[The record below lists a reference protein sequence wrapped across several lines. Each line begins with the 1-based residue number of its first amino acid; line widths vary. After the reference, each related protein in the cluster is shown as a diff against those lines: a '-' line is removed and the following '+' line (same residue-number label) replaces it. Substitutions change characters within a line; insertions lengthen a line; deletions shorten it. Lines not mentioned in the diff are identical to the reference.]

1 MTNVTQNTNVAPSLT
16 SVIDEMI
23 ENRIKWQNG
32 TYAASN
38 AELYAILGN
47 CLELFNKAKDAKT
60 GLAKAITEQLEER
73 GIGYNSST
81 SLALKIIRLV
91 FVGPNMEQTIAS
103 RAFSYARVLK
113 VASDAGQTGDTL
125 ETFIT
130 DNHGIDELRRA
141 NKEGLS
147 EADKAKQNKDY
158 AETVLSDANGIM
170 QIEMKDE
177 LQPADGEQFSLALI
191 RKNTDGTGTI
201 VFGTDKLVPIKTVL
215 TLAGSQLKEQA
226 SQTEQAGVAKRNEEQ
241 RKANLIS
248 LSQEME
254 PQSFQPAFHVDVTKL
269 NGAAIPA
276 E

>member
-1 MTNVTQNTNVAPSLT
+1 
-16 SVIDEMI
+16 MI

-170 QIEMKDE
+170 QIEMRDE

-215 TLAGSQLKEQA
+215 TMAGSQLKEQA

>member
-23 ENRIKWQNG
+23 ANRIKWQNG

-130 DNHGIDELRRA
+130 DNHGIDEIRRA

-170 QIEMKDE
+170 QIEMRDE

-226 SQTEQAGVAKRNEEQ
+226 SQTEQASVAKRNEEQ
-241 RKANLIS
+241 RKANLKS

-254 PQSFQPAFHVDVTKL
+254 PQSFQPALHVDVTKL